1 MPGIFLAEYV
11 QCAAWNDMDSFLSP
25 SEMDG
30 LILVN
35 LLGGG
40 NSSRHGGWD
49 WREGSMINCLII
61 LPEIN
66 FTRFM

>member
-1 MPGIFLAEYV
+1 MPALFKAEYV

-40 NSSRHGGWD
+40 NSSRHEGMGLKGGQYD
-49 WREGSMINCLII
+49 
-61 LPEIN
+61 
-66 FTRFM
+66 